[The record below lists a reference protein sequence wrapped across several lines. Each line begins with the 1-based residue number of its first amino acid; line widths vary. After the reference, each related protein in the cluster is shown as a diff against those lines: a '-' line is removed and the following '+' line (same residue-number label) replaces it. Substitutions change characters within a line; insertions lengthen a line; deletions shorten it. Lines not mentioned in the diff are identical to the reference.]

1 MRLLEVGSNH
11 RRNIKKL
18 ADSVVRA
25 WEKDDINRYELAWL
39 TQLSSDE
46 RLLAKLYKGSQ
57 KYEIYGG
64 DGNEPLLDSA
74 ATYASAYSILMDVI
88 KMQG

>member
-11 RRNIKKL
+11 RQDIKKL

-25 WEKDDINRYELAWL
+25 WEKDDINRFELAWL

-46 RLLAKLYKGSQ
+46 RLLAKLYKRSVRNMRFMVVMAMSPCWTQ
-57 KYEIYGG
+57 LPPMPELTRFY
-64 DGNEPLLDSA
+64 
-74 ATYASAYSILMDVI
+74 
-88 KMQG
+88 

>member
-25 WEKDDINRYELAWL
+25 WEKDDINRFELAWL

-64 DGNEPLLDSA
+64 DGNEPLFDSA